1 MPVAWH
7 PKRWWDWCV
16 SVDEMKKN
24 RSNVYWSVVKMW
36 VGSIQYGGIETFWAH
51 NL

>member
-1 MPVAWH
+1 MVGLV
-7 PKRWWDWCV
+7 RV
-16 SVDEMKKN
+16 SRLDDKKN
-24 RSNVYWSVVKMW
+24 RSNVYWSVVKRW